1 MDAEVSTAEGSMA
14 FMESLTVLQRL
25 FKVSEEIQ
33 RRIDKRNALQTPN
46 VAKDAKIGIQKAQNE
61 ESIDNEEENRLTKRD
76 AAALAQKKELKELRA
91 REKKQQRAAKN
102 LKQLQAKRKR
112 EEEESDEQLR
122 KLAHVEA
129 SNTVK
134 EADAGHLC
142 LFAGHLFA

>member
-33 RRIDKRNALQTPN
+33 RRIDKRNA
-46 VAKDAKIGIQKAQNE
+46 KAQNE

-76 AAALAQKKELKELRA
+76 AAALARKKELKELRA

>member
-25 FKVSEEIQ
+25 FK
-33 RRIDKRNALQTPN
+33 
-46 VAKDAKIGIQKAQNE
+46 KAQNE
-61 ESIDNEEENRLTKRD
+61 ESIDNEEDNRLTKRD
-76 AAALAQKKELKELRA
+76 AEALARKKEMKELRA
-91 REKKQQRAAKN
+91 RAKAAKEVCGFN
-102 LKQLQAKRKR
+102 PSFSYSESGQELEAAAAKRKR

-129 SNTVK
+129 PNTVK

>member
-25 FKVSEEIQ
+25 FK
-33 RRIDKRNALQTPN
+33 
-46 VAKDAKIGIQKAQNE
+46 KAQNE
-61 ESIDNEEENRLTKRD
+61 ESIDNEEDNRLTKRD
-76 AAALAQKKELKELRA
+76 AEALARKKEMKELRA
-91 REKKQQRAAKN
+91 RAKAAKEVFAQAAESGQE
-102 LKQLQAKRKR
+102 LEAAAAKRKR

-129 SNTVK
+129 PNTVK